1 MSNKYRWRQYF
12 ILFSVS
18 IVFLLIIIRIILL
31 QGFDTD
37 CFLLNKTDCKI
48 NLSKVADKRQIDH
61 RIIKKYRGMIYD
73 RNGEI
78 LAMSLPKK
86 TLCINIHKF
95 NELLQTK
102 NINYNE
108 LLRIIGLSKK
118 DFSKILKKHSNKKEY
133 YLKRKLD
140 DSLVIKITELNLPYI
155 YFIPE
160 FSRVY
165 LGGAYFSNIIGFT
178 DIDDNGQAGIEYSK
192 NKELSSTPGI
202 KKVRKDNL
210 GRSVELIELV
220 KKPIP
225 GQNIHLSLDKRIQFI
240 GYNILQKH
248 VERSNADSA
257 SLVLIKNATG
267 EIISMVNYPS
277 FNPNNRQ
284 EMTGHKIRNK
294 AATYTFEPG
303 STMKPFAIY
312 TALETKAIDYNYSIN
327 TSLGFQLKNKTL
339 KDYKDLGVLDLEGI
353 IQKSSNIGAAT
364 LSKKTNRE
372 DIYNT
377 LKDLDFGGSLYI
389 DWPGEQNGSLHHY
402 NNWSEDDHAS
412 ISYGY
417 GISATLLHLANA
429 YVALANYG
437 KKIQLTYEKI
447 SEDEVYYDEVLSKN
461 ISKDIIKMM
470 RSVVEAGGTG
480 RKAKLEKY
488 SVAGK
493 TGTSRVIDN
502 GEYSMDKH
510 NAIFVGIVPAS
521 KPEYVAAIIV
531 RNPKKG
537 HASGGKHAAP
547 IFKEF
552 MGHSLNLLRVYPDIK

>member
-1 MSNKYRWRQYF
+1 MWRQYF
-12 ILFSVS
+12 ILFIVS
-18 IVFLLIIIRIILL
+18 IAFLSITVRIILL

-37 CFLLNKTDCKI
+37 CFLFNKSNCKV
-48 NLSKVADKRQIDH
+48 NLSKLADKRQIDH

-86 TLCINIHKF
+86 TLCINVYKVKQ
-95 NELLQTK
+95 LLKTK
-102 NINYNE
+102 NINYNK
-108 LLRIIGLSKK
+108 LLKIIGLSKK
-118 DFSKILKKHSNKKEY
+118 DFSKILKNHSNKKEY

-140 DSLVIKITELNLPYI
+140 DSLASKIIELNLPYI
-155 YFIPE
+155 YFIDE

-165 LGGAYFSNIIGFT
+165 LGGSYFSNIIGFT

-192 NKELSSTPGI
+192 NKELSPTPGI
-202 KKVRKDNL
+202 KKIRKDNF

-225 GQNIHLSLDKRIQFI
+225 GQNIYLSLDKRIQFI
-240 GYNILQKH
+240 GYDILQAH
-248 VERSNADSA
+248 VESSNADSA
-257 SLVLIKNATG
+257 SLVLIKNTTG

-277 FNPNNRQ
+277 FNPNNRH

-303 STMKPFAIY
+303 STMKPFAVY
-312 TALETKAIDYNYSIN
+312 TALETKAVDNNYIID
-327 TSLGFQLKNKTL
+327 TSLGFQLKNKPL

-402 NNWSEDDHAS
+402 NDWSEDDHAS

-429 YVALANYG
+429 YVTLANYG

-447 SEDEVYYDEVLSKN
+447 SDNEIYYDEVLSEN

-470 RSVVEAGGTG
+470 KSVVEIGGTG

-502 GEYSMDKH
+502 GKYSTNKH

-537 HASGGKHAAP
+537 NASGGRHAAP

-552 MGHSLNLLRVYPDIK
+552 MSHSLNLLRVYPDIR

>member
-1 MSNKYRWRQYF
+1 MWRQYF
-12 ILFSVS
+12 ILFIVS
-18 IVFLLIIIRIILL
+18 IVFLLITARIILL
-31 QGFDTD
+31 QAFDTD
-37 CFLLNKTDCKI
+37 CFLLNKSGCKV

-61 RIIKKYRGMIYD
+61 KIIKKYRGMIYD

-86 TLCINIHKF
+86 TLCINAYKI
-95 NELLQTK
+95 NQLLKTN
-102 NINYNE
+102 NINYNK
-108 LLRIIGLSKK
+108 LLKIIGLSKK
-118 DFSKILKKHSNKKEY
+118 DFLKILKKHSNKKEY

-140 DSLVIKITELNLPYI
+140 DGLASKIIKLDLPYV

-165 LGGAYFSNIIGFT
+165 LGGSYFSNIIGFT

-192 NKELSSTPGI
+192 NKELSPTPGI

-210 GRSVELIELV
+210 GRSVELIELI

-240 GYNILQKH
+240 GYDILKEH
-248 VERSNADSA
+248 VERNNADSA
-257 SLVLIKNATG
+257 SLVLIKNTTG
-267 EIISMVNYPS
+267 EIISMINYPS

-303 STMKPFAIY
+303 STMKPFAVY
-312 TALETKAIDYNYSIN
+312 TALETKVVDNNYIID
-327 TSLGFQLKNKTL
+327 TSLGFQLKNKSL
-339 KDYKDLGVLDLEGI
+339 KDYKDLGILDLEGI

-364 LSKKTNRE
+364 LSKKTNKE

-389 DWPGEQNGSLHHY
+389 DWPGEQNGNLHHY
-402 NNWSEDDHAS
+402 NDWSEDDHAS

-429 YVALANYG
+429 YVTLANYG

-447 SEDEVYYDEVLSKN
+447 NKNEIYYDEVLSEN

-470 RSVVEAGGTG
+470 RSVVEIGGTG

-493 TGTSRVIDN
+493 TGTSRIIDN
-502 GEYSMDKH
+502 GKYSTNKH

-531 RNPKKG
+531 RNPKNG
-537 HASGGKHAAP
+537 NASGGRHAAP

-552 MGHSLNLLRVYPDIK
+552 MSHSLNLLRVYPDIK

>member
-1 MSNKYRWRQYF
+1 M
-12 ILFSVS
+12 
-18 IVFLLIIIRIILL
+18 VFLLITVRVILL
-31 QGFDTD
+31 QGLDTD
-37 CFLLNKTDCKI
+37 CFLFNKSDCKV
-48 NLSKVADKRQIDH
+48 NLSKVADKRQIDY

-86 TLCINIHKF
+86 TLCINVYEVKK
-95 NELLQTK
+95 LLQTK
-102 NINYNE
+102 NINYNN
-108 LLRIIGLSKK
+108 LLKMIGLSQK
-118 DFSKILKKHSNKKEY
+118 DFSKILNKHSNKKEY

-140 DSLVIKITELNLPYI
+140 DSLASKIIELDLPYI
-155 YFIPE
+155 YFIDE

-165 LGGAYFSNIIGFT
+165 LGGSYFSNIIGFT

-192 NKELSSTPGI
+192 NKELSPTPGI

-240 GYNILQKH
+240 GYDILKKH
-248 VERSNADSA
+248 VEKNNADSA
-257 SLVLIKNATG
+257 SLVLIKNSTG
-267 EIISMVNYPS
+267 EIISMINYPS
-277 FNPNNRQ
+277 FNPDNRQ

-303 STMKPFAIY
+303 STMKPFAVY
-312 TALETKAIDYNYSIN
+312 TALKTKAIDNDYIIN
-327 TSLGFQLKNKTL
+327 TSLGFQLKNKPL
-339 KDYKDLGVLDLEGI
+339 EDYKDLGILNLKGI

-377 LKDLDFGGSLYI
+377 LKDLDFGSSLYI
-389 DWPGEQNGSLHHY
+389 DWPGEQNGYLHHY
-402 NNWSEDDHAS
+402 NEWSEDDHAS

-429 YVALANYG
+429 YVTLANYG
-437 KKIQLTYEKI
+437 KKIQLTYEKVSKNEI
-447 SEDEVYYDEVLSKN
+447 YYDEVLSKN

-470 RSVVEAGGTG
+470 RSVIEIGGTG

-493 TGTSRVIDN
+493 TGTSRMIDN
-502 GEYSMDKH
+502 GKYNINKH

-531 RNPKKG
+531 RNPRKG
-537 HASGGKHAAP
+537 NASGGRHAAP

-552 MGHSLNLLRVYPDIK
+552 MSHSLNLLRVYPDIK

>member
-12 ILFSVS
+12 ILFIVS

-95 NELLQTK
+95 NKLLQTK

-225 GQNIHLSLDKRIQFI
+225 GKNIHLSLDKRIQFI

>member
-1 MSNKYRWRQYF
+1 
-12 ILFSVS
+12 
-18 IVFLLIIIRIILL
+18 LL

-140 DSLVIKITELNLPYI
+140 DSLVIKITKLNLPYI

>member
-1 MSNKYRWRQYF
+1 M
-12 ILFSVS
+12 
-18 IVFLLIIIRIILL
+18 L

-95 NELLQTK
+95 NKLLQTK

-225 GQNIHLSLDKRIQFI
+225 GKNIHLSLDKRIQFI

>member
-1 MSNKYRWRQYF
+1 ME
-12 ILFSVS
+12 
-18 IVFLLIIIRIILL
+18 
-31 QGFDTD
+31 
-37 CFLLNKTDCKI
+37 
-48 NLSKVADKRQIDH
+48 LS
-61 RIIKKYRGMIYD
+61 
-73 RNGEI
+73 E
-78 LAMSLPKK
+78 
-86 TLCINIHKF
+86 
-95 NELLQTK
+95 
-102 NINYNE
+102 
-108 LLRIIGLSKK
+108 K

-140 DSLVIKITELNLPYI
+140 DSLASKIIELDLPYI
-155 YFIPE
+155 YFIDE

-165 LGGAYFSNIIGFT
+165 LGGSYFSNIIGFT

-192 NKELSSTPGI
+192 NKELSPTPGI
-202 KKVRKDNL
+202 KKIRKDNL

-225 GQNIHLSLDKRIQFI
+225 GQNIYLSLDKRIQFI
-240 GYNILQKH
+240 GYDILKKH
-248 VERSNADSA
+248 VEKNNADSA
-257 SLVLIKNATG
+257 SLVLIKNTTG
-267 EIISMVNYPS
+267 EIISMINYPS

-303 STMKPFAIY
+303 STMKPFAVY
-312 TALETKAIDYNYSIN
+312 TALETKSVNDDYIIN
-327 TSLGFQLKNKTL
+327 TSLGFQLENKSL
-339 KDYKDLGVLDLEGI
+339 KDYKDLGILDLEGI

-364 LSKKTNRE
+364 LSKKTNKE

-377 LKDLDFGGSLYI
+377 LKDLDFGNSLYI
-389 DWPGEQNGSLHHY
+389 DWPGEQNGNLHHY
-402 NNWSEDDHAS
+402 NDWSEDDHAS

-429 YVALANYG
+429 YVTLANYG

-447 SEDEVYYDEVLSKN
+447 NENEIYYDEVLNKN
-461 ISKDIIKMM
+461 ISKNIIKMM
-470 RSVVEAGGTG
+470 RSVVEIGGTG

-493 TGTSRVIDN
+493 TGTSRMMDN
-502 GEYSMDKH
+502 GKYSINKH

-521 KPEYVAAIIV
+521 KPEYVAAVIV
-531 RNPKKG
+531 RNPKEG
-537 HASGGKHAAP
+537 NASGGRHAAP

-552 MGHSLNLLRVYPDIK
+552 MSHSLNLLRVYPDIK

>member
-1 MSNKYRWRQYF
+1 M
-12 ILFSVS
+12 
-18 IVFLLIIIRIILL
+18 VFLLITVRVILL
-31 QGFDTD
+31 QGLDTD
-37 CFLLNKTDCKI
+37 CFLFNKSDCKV

-86 TLCINIHKF
+86 TLCINVYEVKK
-95 NELLQTK
+95 LLQTK
-102 NINYNE
+102 NISYNN
-108 LLRIIGLSKK
+108 LLKMIGLSQK
-118 DFSKILKKHSNKKEY
+118 DFSKILNKHSNKKEY

-140 DSLVIKITELNLPYI
+140 DSLASKITKLKLPHI
-155 YFIPE
+155 YFIDE

-165 LGGAYFSNIIGFT
+165 LGGTYFSNIIGFT

-192 NKELSSTPGI
+192 NKELSPTLGI
-202 KKVRKDNL
+202 KKIRKDNF
-210 GRSVELIELV
+210 GRLVELIEII

-225 GQNIHLSLDKRIQFI
+225 GKNIHLSLDKRIQFI
-240 GYNILQKH
+240 GYDILQKH

-257 SLVLIKNATG
+257 SLVLIKNTTG
-267 EIISMVNYPS
+267 EIISMINYPS
-277 FNPNNRQ
+277 FDPSNRQ

-303 STMKPFAIY
+303 STMKPFAVY
-312 TALETKAIDYNYSIN
+312 TALKTKAIDNDYIIN

-339 KDYKDLGVLDLEGI
+339 EDYKDLGILNLEGI

-377 LKDLDFGGSLYI
+377 LKDLDFGSSLYI
-389 DWPGEQNGSLHHY
+389 DWPGEQNGDLHHY
-402 NNWSEDDHAS
+402 NEWSEDDHAS

-417 GISATLLHLANA
+417 GISATLLHLATA
-429 YVALANYG
+429 YATLANYG
-437 KKIQLTYEKI
+437 KKIQLTYQKI
-447 SEDEVYYDEVLSKN
+447 HDNEIYYDKTLDAN
-461 ISKDIIKMM
+461 ISKKIIKMM
-470 RSVVEAGGTG
+470 RSVVETDGTG
-480 RKAKLEKY
+480 SRARLEKY

-493 TGTSRVIDN
+493 TGTSRIMHN
-502 GEYSMDKH
+502 GKYSTNKH

-537 HASGGKHAAP
+537 NASGGKHAAP

-552 MGHSLNLLRVYPDIK
+552 MSHSLNLLRVYPDIK

>member
-1 MSNKYRWRQYF
+1 M
-12 ILFSVS
+12 
-18 IVFLLIIIRIILL
+18 VFLLIAVRVILL
-31 QGFDTD
+31 QGLDTD
-37 CFLLNKTDCKI
+37 CFLFNKSDCKV

-86 TLCINIHKF
+86 TLCINIYEVKK
-95 NELLQTK
+95 LLETK
-102 NINYNE
+102 NINYNN
-108 LLRIIGLSKK
+108 LLKMIGLSQK

-140 DSLVIKITELNLPYI
+140 DSLASKITKLKLPHI
-155 YFIPE
+155 YFIDE

-165 LGGAYFSNIIGFT
+165 LGGTYFSNIIGFT

-192 NKELSSTPGI
+192 NKELNPTPGI
-202 KKVRKDNL
+202 KKIRKDNF
-210 GRSVELIELV
+210 GRLVELIEII

-225 GQNIHLSLDKRIQFI
+225 GKNIHLSLDKRIQFI
-240 GYNILQKH
+240 GYDILKKH

-257 SLVLIKNATG
+257 SLVLIKNTTG
-267 EIISMVNYPS
+267 EIISMINYPS
-277 FNPNNRQ
+277 FNPDNRQ

-303 STMKPFAIY
+303 STMKPFAVY
-312 TALETKAIDYNYSIN
+312 TALKTKVIDNDYIIN
-327 TSLGFQLKNKTL
+327 TSLGFQLKNKPL
-339 KDYKDLGVLDLEGI
+339 EDYKDLGVLDLEGI

-377 LKDLDFGGSLYI
+377 LKDLDFGSSLYI
-389 DWPGEQNGSLHHY
+389 DWPGEQNGDLHHY
-402 NNWSEDDHAS
+402 NEWSEDDHAS

-429 YVALANYG
+429 YVTLANYG

-447 SEDEVYYDEVLSKN
+447 DKNEIYYDKTLDAS
-461 ISKDIIKMM
+461 ISKKIIKMM
-470 RSVVEAGGTG
+470 KSVVETDGTG
-480 RKAKLEKY
+480 SRARLEKY

-493 TGTSRVIDN
+493 TGTSRIMHN
-502 GEYSMDKH
+502 GKYSINKH

-521 KPEYVAAIIV
+521 KPEYVAAIVV

-537 HASGGKHAAP
+537 NASGGKHAAP

-552 MGHSLNLLRVYPDIK
+552 MSHSLNLLRVYPDIK

>member
-1 MSNKYRWRQYF
+1 MWRQYF
-12 ILFSVS
+12 ILFIVS
-18 IVFLLIIIRIILL
+18 IVFLLITARIILL
-31 QGFDTD
+31 QAFDTD
-37 CFLLNKTDCKI
+37 CFLLNKSGCKV

-61 RIIKKYRGMIYD
+61 KIIKKYRGMIYD

-86 TLCINIHKF
+86 TLCINAYKI
-95 NELLQTK
+95 NQLLKTN
-102 NINYNE
+102 NINYNK
-108 LLRIIGLSKK
+108 LLKIIGLSKK
-118 DFSKILKKHSNKKEY
+118 DFLKILKKHSNKKEY

-140 DSLVIKITELNLPYI
+140 DGLASKIIKLDLPYV

-165 LGGAYFSNIIGFT
+165 LGGSYFSNIIGFA

-192 NKELSSTPGI
+192 NKELSPTPGI

-210 GRSVELIELV
+210 GRSVELIELI

-240 GYNILQKH
+240 GYDILKEH
-248 VERSNADSA
+248 VERNNADSA
-257 SLVLIKNATG
+257 SLVLIKNTTG
-267 EIISMVNYPS
+267 EIISMINYPS

-303 STMKPFAIY
+303 STMKPFAVY
-312 TALETKAIDYNYSIN
+312 TALETKVVDNNYIIN
-327 TSLGFQLKNKTL
+327 TSLGFQLKNKSL
-339 KDYKDLGVLDLEGI
+339 KDYKDLGILDLEGI

-364 LSKKTNRE
+364 LSKKTNKE

-389 DWPGEQNGSLHHY
+389 DWPGEQNGNLHHY
-402 NNWSEDDHAS
+402 NDWSEDDHAS

-429 YVALANYG
+429 YVTLANYG

-447 SEDEVYYDEVLSKN
+447 NKNEIYYDEVLSEN

-470 RSVVEAGGTG
+470 RSVVEIGGTG

-493 TGTSRVIDN
+493 TGTSRIIDN
-502 GEYSMDKH
+502 GKYSTNKH

-531 RNPKKG
+531 RNPKNG
-537 HASGGKHAAP
+537 NASGGRHAAP

-552 MGHSLNLLRVYPDIK
+552 MNHSLNLLRVYPDIK

>member
-1 MSNKYRWRQYF
+1 
-12 ILFSVS
+12 
-18 IVFLLIIIRIILL
+18 LL

-37 CFLLNKTDCKI
+37 CFLLNKNNCKV

-61 RIIKKYRGMIYD
+61 KIIKKYRGMIYD

-86 TLCINIHKF
+86 TLCINVYKV
-95 NELLQTK
+95 NQLLQTK
-102 NINYNE
+102 NVNYDN
-108 LLRIIGLSKK
+108 LLQMIGLSKK
-118 DFSKILKKHSNKKEY
+118 DFSKILKKHSDKKEY

-140 DSLVIKITELNLPYI
+140 DSLASKIIELDLPYI
-155 YFIPE
+155 YFIDE

-165 LGGAYFSNIIGFT
+165 LGGSYFSNIIGFT

-192 NKELSSTPGI
+192 NKELSPTPGI

-225 GQNIHLSLDKRIQFI
+225 GQNVHLSLDKRIQFI
-240 GYNILQKH
+240 GYDILKKH
-248 VERSNADSA
+248 VEKNNADSA
-257 SLVLIKNATG
+257 SLVLIKNTTG
-267 EIISMVNYPS
+267 EIISMINYPS
-277 FNPNNRQ
+277 FNPNNRK

-303 STMKPFAIY
+303 STMKPFAVY
-312 TALETKAIDYNYSIN
+312 AALETKAVDDDYIIN
-327 TSLGFQLKNKTL
+327 TSLGFQLENKSL

-364 LSKKTNRE
+364 LSKKTNKE

-377 LKDLDFGGSLYI
+377 LKGLDFGNSLYI
-389 DWPGEQNGSLHHY
+389 DWPGEQNGNLYHY
-402 NNWSEDDHAS
+402 NEWSEDDHAS

-417 GISATLLHLANA
+417 GISVTLLHLANA
-429 YVALANYG
+429 YVTLANYG

-447 SEDEVYYDEVLSKN
+447 HESEIYYDEVLNKN
-461 ISKDIIKMM
+461 ISKNIIKMM
-470 RSVVEAGGTG
+470 RSVVEKDGTG
-480 RKAKLEKY
+480 RKAKLDKY

-493 TGTSRVIDN
+493 TGTARTMDN
-502 GEYSMDKH
+502 GKYSINKH

-521 KPEYVAAIIV
+521 KPEYVAAVIV
-531 RNPKKG
+531 RNPKEG
-537 HASGGKHAAP
+537 NASGGRHAAP

-552 MGHSLNLLRVYPDIK
+552 MSHSLNLLRVYPDIK

>member
-1 MSNKYRWRQYF
+1 MWRQYF
-12 ILFSVS
+12 ILFIVS
-18 IVFLLIIIRIILL
+18 ITFLLIIARIILL
-31 QGFDTD
+31 QAFDTD
-37 CFLLNKTDCKI
+37 CFLFNKSDCKV
-48 NLSKVADKRQIDH
+48 NLSHVADKRQIDH

-86 TLCINIHKF
+86 TLCINVYRVKQ
-95 NELLQTK
+95 LLK
-102 NINYNE
+102 IKDVKYSK
-108 LLRIIGLSKK
+108 LLKMIGLSEK

-140 DSLVIKITELNLPYI
+140 DSLASKIMDLDLPYI

-165 LGGAYFSNIIGFT
+165 LGGSYFSNIIGFT

-192 NKELSSTPGI
+192 NKELSPTPGI

-210 GRSVELIELV
+210 GRSVELIELI
-220 KKPIP
+220 KKPIS
-225 GQNIHLSLDKRIQFI
+225 GKNIYLSLDKRIQFI
-240 GYNILQKH
+240 GYDILQKH
-248 VERSNADSA
+248 VESSNADSA
-257 SLVLIKNATG
+257 SLVLIKNTTG

-294 AATYTFEPG
+294 VATYTFEPG
-303 STMKPFAIY
+303 STMKPFAVY
-312 TALETKAIDYNYSIN
+312 TALETKAVDYNYTIN
-327 TSLGFQLKNKTL
+327 TSLGFELNNKPL
-339 KDYKDLGVLDLEGI
+339 EDYKDLGILDLTGI

-377 LKDLDFGGSLYI
+377 LRDLDFGGSLYI
-389 DWPGEQNGSLHHY
+389 DWPGEQNGNLHHY
-402 NNWSEDDHAS
+402 NHWSEDDHAS

-429 YVALANYG
+429 YVTLANYG
-437 KKIQLTYEKI
+437 KKIQLTYEKVSKNEI
-447 SEDEVYYDEVLSKN
+447 YYDEVLSKN
-461 ISKDIIKMM
+461 ISKDIIEMM
-470 RSVVEAGGTG
+470 RSVVEIGGTG

-493 TGTSRVIDN
+493 TGTSRMIDSGKYN
-502 GEYSMDKH
+502 INKH

-531 RNPKKG
+531 RNPRKG
-537 HASGGKHAAP
+537 NASGGRHAAP

-552 MGHSLNLLRVYPDIK
+552 MSHSLNLLRVYPDIK

>member
-1 MSNKYRWRQYF
+1 M
-12 ILFSVS
+12 
-18 IVFLLIIIRIILL
+18 L

-37 CFLLNKTDCKI
+37 CFLLNKNNCKV

-61 RIIKKYRGMIYD
+61 KIIKKYRGMIYD

-86 TLCINIHKF
+86 TLCINVYKV
-95 NELLQTK
+95 NQLLQTK
-102 NINYNE
+102 NINYNN
-108 LLRIIGLSKK
+108 LLQMIGLSKK
-118 DFSKILKKHSNKKEY
+118 DFSKILKKHSDKKEY

-140 DSLVIKITELNLPYI
+140 DSLASKIIELDLPYI
-155 YFIPE
+155 YFIDE

-165 LGGAYFSNIIGFT
+165 LGGSYFSNIIGFT

-192 NKELSSTPGI
+192 NKELRPTPGI

-240 GYNILQKH
+240 GYDILKKH
-248 VERSNADSA
+248 VEKNNADSA
-257 SLVLIKNATG
+257 SLVLIKNTTG
-267 EIISMVNYPS
+267 EIISMINYPS

-303 STMKPFAIY
+303 STMKPFAVY
-312 TALETKAIDYNYSIN
+312 AALETKAVDDDYIIN
-327 TSLGFQLKNKTL
+327 TSLGFQLENKSL

-364 LSKKTNRE
+364 LSKKTNKE

-377 LKDLDFGGSLYI
+377 LKGLDFGNSLYV
-389 DWPGEQNGSLHHY
+389 DWPGEQNGNLYHY
-402 NNWSEDDHAS
+402 NEWSEDDHAS

-417 GISATLLHLANA
+417 GISVTLLHLANA
-429 YVALANYG
+429 YVTLANYG

-447 SEDEVYYDEVLSKN
+447 HESEIYYDEVLNKN
-461 ISKDIIKMM
+461 ISKNIIKMM
-470 RSVVEAGGTG
+470 RSVVEKGGTG
-480 RKAKLEKY
+480 RKAKLDKY

-493 TGTSRVIDN
+493 TGTARIMDN
-502 GEYSMDKH
+502 GKYSINKH

-521 KPEYVAAIIV
+521 KPEYVAAVIV
-531 RNPKKG
+531 RNPKEG
-537 HASGGKHAAP
+537 NASGGRHAAP

-552 MGHSLNLLRVYPDIK
+552 MSHSLNLLRVYPDIK

>member
-1 MSNKYRWRQYF
+1 MR
-12 ILFSVS
+12 VT
-18 IVFLLIIIRIILL
+18 LL

-37 CFLLNKTDCKI
+37 CFLFNKTNCRL

-61 RIIKKYRGMIYD
+61 KIIKKYRGMIYD

-86 TLCINIHKF
+86 TLCINVYKV
-95 NELLQTK
+95 NKLLQTQ
-102 NINYNE
+102 NINYNK
-108 LLRIIGLSKK
+108 LLKMIGLSEK
-118 DFSKILKKHSNKKEY
+118 DFSKILTKHSNKKEY
-133 YLKRKLD
+133 FLKRKLD
-140 DSLVIKITELNLPYI
+140 DSLASKIIELDLPYI
-155 YFIPE
+155 YFINE

-192 NKELSSTPGI
+192 NKELSPTPGI
-202 KKVRKDNL
+202 KKIRKDNL

-225 GQNIHLSLDKRIQFI
+225 GQNIYLSLDKRIQFI
-240 GYNILQKH
+240 GYDILQKH
-248 VERSNADSA
+248 VKKNNADSA
-257 SLVLIKNATG
+257 SLVLIKNSTG
-267 EIISMVNYPS
+267 EIISMINYPS
-277 FNPNNRQ
+277 FNPDNRQ

-294 AATYTFEPG
+294 AATYAFEPG
-303 STMKPFAIY
+303 STMKPFAVY
-312 TALETKAIDYNYSIN
+312 TALETKSVNDDYTIN
-327 TSLGFQLKNKTL
+327 TSLGFQLENKSL
-339 KDYKDLGVLDLEGI
+339 KDYKDLGILDLEGI

-364 LSKKTNRE
+364 LSKKTNKE

-377 LKDLDFGGSLYI
+377 LKDLDFGGSLYM
-389 DWPGEQNGSLHHY
+389 DWPGEQNGNLHHY
-402 NNWSEDDHAS
+402 NDWSEDDHAS

-429 YVALANYG
+429 YVTLANYG
-437 KKIQLTYEKI
+437 KKIQLTYEKV
-447 SEDEVYYDEVLSKN
+447 SENDVYYDEVLNKN
-461 ISKDIIKMM
+461 ISKNIIKMM
-470 RSVVEAGGTG
+470 RSVVEIGGTG
-480 RKAKLEKY
+480 REAKLEKY

-493 TGTSRVIDN
+493 TGTSRMIDN
-502 GEYSMDKH
+502 GKYNINKH

-531 RNPKKG
+531 RNPRKG
-537 HASGGKHAAP
+537 NASGGRHAAP

-552 MGHSLNLLRVYPDIK
+552 MSHSLNLLRVYPDIK

>member
-1 MSNKYRWRQYF
+1 M
-12 ILFSVS
+12 
-18 IVFLLIIIRIILL
+18 L

-37 CFLLNKTDCKI
+37 CFLLNKNNCKV

-61 RIIKKYRGMIYD
+61 KIIKKYRGMIYD

-86 TLCINIHKF
+86 TLCINVYKV
-95 NELLQTK
+95 NQLLQTK
-102 NINYNE
+102 NINYNN
-108 LLRIIGLSKK
+108 LLQMIGLSKK
-118 DFSKILKKHSNKKEY
+118 DFSKILKKHSDKKEY

-140 DSLVIKITELNLPYI
+140 DSLASKIIELHLPYI
-155 YFIPE
+155 YFIDE

-165 LGGAYFSNIIGFT
+165 LGGSYFSNIIGFT

-192 NKELSSTPGI
+192 NKELSPTPGI

-240 GYNILQKH
+240 GYDILKKH
-248 VERSNADSA
+248 VEKNNADSA
-257 SLVLIKNATG
+257 SLVLIKNTTG
-267 EIISMVNYPS
+267 EIISMINYPS
-277 FNPNNRQ
+277 FNPNNRK
-284 EMTGHKIRNK
+284 EMTGDKIRNK

-303 STMKPFAIY
+303 STMKPFAVY
-312 TALETKAIDYNYSIN
+312 AALETKAVDDDYIIN
-327 TSLGFQLKNKTL
+327 TSLGFQLENKSL

-364 LSKKTNRE
+364 LSKKTNKE

-377 LKDLDFGGSLYI
+377 LKGLDFGNSLYV
-389 DWPGEQNGSLHHY
+389 DWPGEQNGNLYHY
-402 NNWSEDDHAS
+402 NEWSEDDHAS

-417 GISATLLHLANA
+417 GISVTLLHLANA
-429 YVALANYG
+429 YVTLANYG

-447 SEDEVYYDEVLSKN
+447 HESEIYYDEVLNKN
-461 ISKDIIKMM
+461 ISKNIIKMM
-470 RSVVEAGGTG
+470 RSVVEKDGTG
-480 RKAKLEKY
+480 RKAKLDKY

-493 TGTSRVIDN
+493 TGTARIMDN
-502 GEYSMDKH
+502 GKYSINKH

-521 KPEYVAAIIV
+521 KPEYVAAVIV
-531 RNPKKG
+531 RNPKEG
-537 HASGGKHAAP
+537 NASGGRHAAP

-552 MGHSLNLLRVYPDIK
+552 MSHSLNLLRVYPDIK

>member
-1 MSNKYRWRQYF
+1 MNKYRWRQYF
-12 ILFSVS
+12 ILFIVS
-18 IVFLLIIIRIILL
+18 IVFLLIIVRIILL

-37 CFLLNKTDCKI
+37 CFLLNKTNCKV

-61 RIIKKYRGMIYD
+61 KIIKKYRGMIYD

-86 TLCINIHKF
+86 TLCINVYKV
-95 NELLQTK
+95 NQLLQTK
-102 NINYNE
+102 NINYNN
-108 LLRIIGLSKK
+108 LLKMIGLSKK
-118 DFSKILKKHSNKKEY
+118 DFSKILKKHSDKKEY

-140 DSLVIKITELNLPYI
+140 DSLASKIIELDLPYI
-155 YFIPE
+155 YFIDE

-165 LGGAYFSNIIGFT
+165 LGGSYFSNIIGFT
-178 DIDDNGQAGIEYSK
+178 DIDDNGQSGIEYSK
-192 NKELSSTPGI
+192 NKELSPTPGI

-240 GYNILQKH
+240 GYDILKKH
-248 VERSNADSA
+248 VEKNNADSA
-257 SLVLIKNATG
+257 SLVLIKNTTG
-267 EIISMVNYPS
+267 EIISMINYPS

-312 TALETKAIDYNYSIN
+312 TALETKAVDDDYIIN
-327 TSLGFQLKNKTL
+327 TSLGFQLENKSL

-364 LSKKTNRE
+364 LSKKTNKE

-377 LKDLDFGGSLYI
+377 LKGLDFGNSLYI
-389 DWPGEQNGSLHHY
+389 DWPGEQNGNLYHY
-402 NNWSEDDHAS
+402 NEWSEDDHAS

-429 YVALANYG
+429 YVTLANYG

-447 SEDEVYYDEVLSKN
+447 HESEIYYDEVLNKN
-461 ISKDIIKMM
+461 ISKNIIKMM
-470 RSVVEAGGTG
+470 RSVVEKDGTG

-493 TGTSRVIDN
+493 TGTARIMDN
-502 GEYSMDKH
+502 GKYSINKH

-521 KPEYVAAIIV
+521 KPEYVAAVIV
-531 RNPKKG
+531 RNPREG
-537 HASGGKHAAP
+537 NASGGRHAAP

-552 MGHSLNLLRVYPDIK
+552 MSHSLNLLRVYPDIK

>member
-1 MSNKYRWRQYF
+1 M
-12 ILFSVS
+12 
-18 IVFLLIIIRIILL
+18 VFLLIIVRVILL
-31 QGFDTD
+31 QGLDTD
-37 CFLLNKTDCKI
+37 CFLFNKSDCKV

-86 TLCINIHKF
+86 TLCINVYEVKK
-95 NELLQTK
+95 LLETK
-102 NINYNE
+102 NINYNS
-108 LLRIIGLSKK
+108 LLKMIGLSQK

-133 YLKRKLD
+133 YLKRKLN
-140 DSLVIKITELNLPYI
+140 DSLASKITKLKLPHI
-155 YFIPE
+155 YFIDE

-165 LGGAYFSNIIGFT
+165 LGGTYFSNIIGFT

-192 NKELSSTPGI
+192 NKELNPTPGI
-202 KKVRKDNL
+202 KKIRKDNF
-210 GRSVELIELV
+210 GRLVELIEII

-225 GQNIHLSLDKRIQFI
+225 GKNIHLSLDKRIQFI
-240 GYNILQKH
+240 GYDILQKH

-257 SLVLIKNATG
+257 SLVLIKNTTG
-267 EIISMVNYPS
+267 EIISMINYPS

-303 STMKPFAIY
+303 STMKPFAVY
-312 TALETKAIDYNYSIN
+312 TALKTKAIDNDYIIN
-327 TSLGFQLKNKTL
+327 TSLGFQLKNKPL
-339 KDYKDLGVLDLEGI
+339 EDYKDLGVLDLEGI

-377 LKDLDFGGSLYI
+377 LKDLDFGSSLYI
-389 DWPGEQNGSLHHY
+389 DWPGEQNGDLHHY
-402 NNWSEDDHAS
+402 NEWSEDDHAS

-429 YVALANYG
+429 YVTLANYG
-437 KKIQLTYEKI
+437 KKIQLTYQKI
-447 SEDEVYYDEVLSKN
+447 HDNEIYYDKTLDAN
-461 ISKDIIKMM
+461 ISKKIIKMM
-470 RSVVEAGGTG
+470 RSVVETDGTG
-480 RKAKLEKY
+480 SRARLEKY

-493 TGTSRVIDN
+493 TGTSRIMHN
-502 GEYSMDKH
+502 GKYSTNKH

-537 HASGGKHAAP
+537 NASGGKHAAP

-552 MGHSLNLLRVYPDIK
+552 MSHSLNLLRVYPDIK

>member
-1 MSNKYRWRQYF
+1 M
-12 ILFSVS
+12 
-18 IVFLLIIIRIILL
+18 L

-95 NELLQTK
+95 NKLLQTK

>member
-1 MSNKYRWRQYF
+1 MR
-12 ILFSVS
+12 VT
-18 IVFLLIIIRIILL
+18 LL

-37 CFLLNKTDCKI
+37 CFLFNKTNCRL

-61 RIIKKYRGMIYD
+61 KIIKKYRGMIYD

-86 TLCINIHKF
+86 TLCINVYKV
-95 NELLQTK
+95 NKLLQTQ
-102 NINYNE
+102 NINYNK
-108 LLRIIGLSKK
+108 LLKMIGLSEK
-118 DFSKILKKHSNKKEY
+118 DFSKILTKHSNKKEY
-133 YLKRKLD
+133 FLKRKLD
-140 DSLVIKITELNLPYI
+140 DSLASKIIELDLPYI
-155 YFIPE
+155 YFINE

-192 NKELSSTPGI
+192 NKELSPTPGI

-225 GQNIHLSLDKRIQFI
+225 GQNIYLSLDKRIQFI
-240 GYNILQKH
+240 GYDILQKH
-248 VERSNADSA
+248 VKKNNADSA
-257 SLVLIKNATG
+257 SLVLIKNSTG
-267 EIISMVNYPS
+267 EIISMINYPS
-277 FNPNNRQ
+277 FNPDNRQ

-294 AATYTFEPG
+294 AATYAFEPG
-303 STMKPFAIY
+303 STMKPFAVY
-312 TALETKAIDYNYSIN
+312 TALETKSVNDDYTIN
-327 TSLGFQLKNKTL
+327 TSLGFQLENKSL
-339 KDYKDLGVLDLEGI
+339 KDYKDLGILDLEGI

-364 LSKKTNRE
+364 LSKKTNKE

-377 LKDLDFGGSLYI
+377 LKDLDFGGSLYM
-389 DWPGEQNGSLHHY
+389 DWPGEQNGNLHHY
-402 NNWSEDDHAS
+402 NDWSEDDHAS

-429 YVALANYG
+429 YVTLANYG
-437 KKIQLTYEKI
+437 KKIQLTYEKV
-447 SEDEVYYDEVLSKN
+447 SENDVYYDEVLNKN
-461 ISKDIIKMM
+461 ISKNIIKMM
-470 RSVVEAGGTG
+470 RSVVEIGGTG
-480 RKAKLEKY
+480 REAKLEKY

-493 TGTSRVIDN
+493 TGTSRVMDN
-502 GEYSMDKH
+502 GKYSTNKH

-521 KPEYVAAIIV
+521 KPEYVAAIII

-537 HASGGKHAAP
+537 NTSGGKHAAP

-552 MGHSLNLLRVYPDIK
+552 MSHSLNLLRVYPDTK

>member
-1 MSNKYRWRQYF
+1 M
-12 ILFSVS
+12 
-18 IVFLLIIIRIILL
+18 L

-37 CFLLNKTDCKI
+37 CFLLNKNNCKV

-61 RIIKKYRGMIYD
+61 KIIKKYRGMIYD

-86 TLCINIHKF
+86 TLCINVYKV
-95 NELLQTK
+95 NQLLQTK
-102 NINYNE
+102 NVNYDN
-108 LLRIIGLSKK
+108 LLQMIGLSKK
-118 DFSKILKKHSNKKEY
+118 DFSKILKKHSDKKEY

-140 DSLVIKITELNLPYI
+140 DSLASKIIELDLPYI
-155 YFIPE
+155 YFIDE

-165 LGGAYFSNIIGFT
+165 LGGSYFSNIIGFT

-192 NKELSSTPGI
+192 NKELSPTPGI

-240 GYNILQKH
+240 GYDILKKH
-248 VERSNADSA
+248 VEKNNADSA
-257 SLVLIKNATG
+257 SLVLIKNTTG
-267 EIISMVNYPS
+267 EIISMINYPS

-303 STMKPFAIY
+303 STMKPFAVY
-312 TALETKAIDYNYSIN
+312 AALETKAVDDDYIIN
-327 TSLGFQLKNKTL
+327 TSLGFQLENKSL

-364 LSKKTNRE
+364 LSKKTNKE

-377 LKDLDFGGSLYI
+377 LKGLDFGNSLYV
-389 DWPGEQNGSLHHY
+389 DWPGEQNGNLYHY
-402 NNWSEDDHAS
+402 NEWSEDDHAS

-417 GISATLLHLANA
+417 GISVTLLHLANA
-429 YVALANYG
+429 YVTLANYG

-447 SEDEVYYDEVLSKN
+447 HESEIYYDEVLNKN
-461 ISKDIIKMM
+461 ISKNIIKMM
-470 RSVVEAGGTG
+470 RSVVEKGGTG
-480 RKAKLEKY
+480 RKAKLDKY

-493 TGTSRVIDN
+493 TGTARIMDN
-502 GEYSMDKH
+502 GKYSINKH

-521 KPEYVAAIIV
+521 KPEYVAAVIV
-531 RNPKKG
+531 RNPKEG
-537 HASGGKHAAP
+537 NASGGRHAAP

-552 MGHSLNLLRVYPDIK
+552 MSHSLNLLRVYPDIK